1 MGGHLKGDVDLPAG
15 DTVYRLRF
23 SIDAL
28 CTLED
33 SSGKS
38 FPEIAAE
45 LQDPSKVRLG
55 RVRQML
61 YAALREHHPDID
73 LRAAGEIIT
82 AAGGLVVVMERISEA
97 LVAAFPGAERGSGRA
112 AENPPKPA
120 PPAKAGTGKRS

>member
-33 SSGKS
+33 ISGKS

-45 LQDPSKVRLG
+45 LQDPAKARIG
-55 RVRQML
+55 RVRQLL
-61 YAALREHHPDID
+61 YAALRQHHPAID
-73 LRAAGEIIT
+73 LREAGEIILT
-82 AAGGLVVVMERISEA
+82 AGGMVAVMEKVGEA
-97 LVAAFPGAERGSGRA
+97 FAAAFPQAEKGSGRA
-112 AENPPKPA
+112 AENPPTSA